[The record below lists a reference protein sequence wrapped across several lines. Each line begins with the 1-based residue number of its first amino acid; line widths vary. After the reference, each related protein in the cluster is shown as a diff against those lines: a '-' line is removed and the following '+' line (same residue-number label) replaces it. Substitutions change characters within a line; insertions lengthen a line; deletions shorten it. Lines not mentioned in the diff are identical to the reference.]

1 MTLVNKYKYPIIVF
15 VLFGALVYGLLSQA
29 PVPKKIVMA
38 QEITT
43 IPFMAAS
50 LQTRSIPLISHGQV
64 TAADIRYVT
73 SDTSGL
79 VTRVSPRF
87 VRGGLITEGETL
99 VELERQPLLL
109 DVAIKQAELDSV
121 SLTLLETQ
129 AKARVAKRGAGKNS
143 SPYARYIPQL
153 KSAKSRVEAAR
164 AAVDYAKLRLSNA
177 VIRAPMDG
185 KIIEVNVSAGQHI
198 QASQQLS
205 TVYGVARGEVRLP
218 LNDDQVQ
225 LLTLQDTRPGEFVGP
240 PHFPRVSITTGQSGS
255 AVWHGHITRLEGERD
270 NNQLV
275 YVIAEVP
282 LQSQS
287 QILLPGSFV
296 EAVIQSPPL
305 KGVVVMPRAVMRP
318 GNKVWKITKNN
329 KALKHSV
336 GILYKDKDSVYI
348 HAGIKQGDKIVA
360 SVFHKLVEGLV
371 IHPVS
376 TDTTPALLAGEN
388 L

>member
-1 MTLVNKYKYPIIVF
+1 MTLLNKFKYPLILS
-15 VLFGALVYGLLSQA
+15 VLFTVVVYGLLSHA
-29 PVPKKIVMA
+29 PAPKKIVMKGD
-38 QEITT
+38 ITS
-43 IPFMAAS
+43 IPFMEAS

-73 SDTSGL
+73 SDVSGL
-79 VTRVSPRF
+79 VTRVSSKF
-87 VRGGLITEGETL
+87 VRGGLIAKGEIL

-109 DVAIKQAELDSV
+109 DVAIKQAELDRV
-121 SLTLLETQ
+121 SLDLLKTQ
-129 AKARVAKRGAGKNS
+129 AKARVASKGAGRNA

-153 KSAKSRVEAAR
+153 KSANSRLEAAR
-164 AAVDYAKLRLSNA
+164 AAVEYAKLRLSNA

-205 TVYGVARGEVRLP
+205 IVYGIVRGEVRLP
-218 LNDDQVQ
+218 LNDAQVR
-225 LLTLQDTRPGEFVGP
+225 LLTLPENVSGEFVGP
-240 PHFPRVSITTGQSGS
+240 PHFPRVAISTGQPGS

-270 NNQLV
+270 NHQLV

-287 QILLPGSFV
+287 QVLLPGSFV

-305 KGVVVMPRAVMRP
+305 KNILLMPRDVVRP
-318 GNKVWKITKNN
+318 GNQVWKIIASN
-329 KALKHSV
+329 KAVKTTVS
-336 GILYKDKDSVYI
+336 ILYKDKNNVYI
-348 HAGIKQGDKIVA
+348 HSGVESGDKIVA
-360 SVFHKLVEGLV
+360 SAFHKLVEGLL
-371 IHPVS
+371 IHPVTLNKS
-376 TDTTPALLAGEN
+376 PAMLAGEH